1 MIRNWLSRAL
11 SLLPFRTFDRYL
23 IRNFIFAWVVCT
35 FSVFGLFI
43 VIDGVTRI
51 EQFLKEEDP
60 LPLVALR
67 YFAALLPVYFSQ
79 YIGPVLTL
87 LAAMFSVSSLN
98 KGNEL
103 TPLRVSGLSF
113 GRILGSYFLM
123 GLVAAIAMVV
133 VQELVVPSLRDEIRI
148 AKAYGRSKTAIQPD
162 MIVDT
167 LDSMIEVDRYLPHE
181 RRGEDVVIVS
191 RHSSNS
197 SAKERIGAMEILWQ
211 EPVGGDPFWLLRDG
225 TIQRWDESGAQIPN
239 PDSEGE
245 SVYLQRF
252 HEMRLATDMR
262 PIDLESSDREI
273 PYLSF
278 SELRD
283 QYKRRSHLKHL
294 EVKLHQRFAFP
305 LANLILLLLGLP
317 FLLRTENR
325 SIVVGIV
332 LAIGVSTLYL
342 ITTYICADLGTKG
355 QLPPMLAGWLPILF
369 FGALGLTLFD
379 GLES

>member
-1 MIRNWLSRAL
+1 MMSTWIRRVLKM
-11 SLLPFRTFDRYL
+11 LPFRTFDRYL
-23 IRNFIFAWVVCT
+23 IRNFLIAWGVCT

-51 EQFLKEEDP
+51 EQFMKEEDP

-87 LAAMFSVSSLN
+87 LAAMFSISSLN
-98 KGNEL
+98 KGSEL
-103 TPLRVSGLSF
+103 TPLRASGLSF

-123 GLVAAIAMVV
+123 GLVAAVSMVV

-162 MIVDT
+162 MIVDS
-167 LDSMIEVDRYLPHE
+167 LFSMIEVDRYLPHE
-181 RRGEDVVIVS
+181 RRGEDVVIHS
-191 RHSSNS
+191 RHPENS
-197 SAKERIGAMEILWQ
+197 SVKESIRAREILWRQ
-211 EPVGGDPFWLLRDG
+211 PAGGTSFWLLRDG
-225 TIQRWDESGAQIPN
+225 TIQRWDKSGAQVPN
-239 PDSEGE
+239 PGSEGE
-245 SVYLQRF
+245 SVFLQKF
-252 HEMRLATDMR
+252 HEMRLTTDMR

-332 LAIGVSTLYL
+332 LAIAVSTLYL